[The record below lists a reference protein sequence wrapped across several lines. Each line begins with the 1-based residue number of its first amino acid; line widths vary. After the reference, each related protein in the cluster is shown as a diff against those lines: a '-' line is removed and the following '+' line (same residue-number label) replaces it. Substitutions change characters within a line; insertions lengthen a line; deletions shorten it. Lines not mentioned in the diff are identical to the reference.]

1 MRWMPGQDKVFAYG
15 SEHGY
20 LVLRSETD
28 VRLSRFSIELAARD
42 LSAGVAAEVMRNVI
56 VFPLGRGPGRP
67 GGEPEL
73 AALMES
79 AKSWAERYEGGE
91 ALAGYPAWQQPM
103 PEAEAREARQ
113 SFERRYPPVRLH
125 YHEPLEIE
133 RECRELHELPAG
145 DPLADLRAE
154 DGHVPDYNR
163 AEANRRLSAVGP
175 NAGRCPGPGGCFPGE
190 PCDYRADDCAPR

>member
-15 SEHGY
+15 VSWGY

-73 AALMES
+73 NALMES
-79 AKSWAERYEGGE
+79 AKAFAERYEDGGDFE
-91 ALAGYPAWQQPM
+91 GYPAWQQPLVTRTGRVLTGADVQALAD
-103 PEAEAREARQ
+103 EAERGYDIAELTREQGRAMLGERTTRLVGMSLEEFEAAHDAGTLDQSAPHVAYLVMLLPFARD
-113 SFERRYPPVRLH
+113 VT
-125 YHEPLEIE
+125 
-133 RECRELHELPAG
+133 G
-145 DPLADLRAE
+145 D
-154 DGHVPDYNR
+154 
-163 AEANRRLSAVGP
+163 ANDCP
-175 NAGRCPGPGGCFPGE
+175 NC
-190 PCDYRADDCAPR
+190 